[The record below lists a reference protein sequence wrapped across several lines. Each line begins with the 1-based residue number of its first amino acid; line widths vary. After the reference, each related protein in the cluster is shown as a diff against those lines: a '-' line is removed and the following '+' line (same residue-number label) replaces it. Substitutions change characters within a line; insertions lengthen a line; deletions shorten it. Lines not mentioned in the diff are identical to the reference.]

1 MLESGGST
9 TYIFKAFC
17 KLWGPRALECE
28 DRARSSHPLSPY
40 NKGLME
46 LPYSRSV
53 SQRESPKKAHF
64 GILTDL
70 MQLHSW
76 YLLICWACQ
85 WEAHSGAG
93 ADPPCSSRGGQFQF
107 GLYPFTFKHALAKRP
122 LSNSRCHHRR
132 NTVPPSNSPRYLPFL
147 AET

>member
-1 MLESGGST
+1 MVESGGST

-17 KLWGPRALECE
+17 KFWGPRALECE
-28 DRARSSHPLSPY
+28 DRARSSHLLSPY

-76 YLLICWACQ
+76 CLLICWACQ
-85 WEAHSGAG
+85 WEAHSGALTLRAHQG
-93 ADPPCSSRGGQFQF
+93 AASSSSVSI
-107 GLYPFTFKHALAKRP
+107 P
-122 LSNSRCHHRR
+122 S
-132 NTVPPSNSPRYLPFL
+132 PSNMHLLNALCPIPGVTIEGTQFLSPIHPGRVNLCHS
-147 AET
+147 